1 MDLESYLT
9 NYTGVTRLKRLAF
22 IASASPALKAEALRL
37 AVDEVKRTTN
47 TAQYAE
53 LLAIAGDALKR
64 DDAWVDAED
73 KKAVHK
79 LERLE
84 NELNNHKTSLV
95 KESIRMGH
103 NDLGDFHSERGDF
116 AAALKCYVRTRD
128 YCTTSKHIITMC
140 LNVIRVSVRTCA
152 TSHPR
157 RHHSLH
163 PLEPSSHRL
172 RTARS
177 SDQVHMGNFTHVANY
192 ITKAEST
199 PDTSDAVV
207 LTGQLKVAAGLAHL
221 EGKKYK
227 QAARKF
233 LEASPELGTS
243 FSDVMSQQD
252 VATYGGLCALA
263 SYDRAE
269 LKAKLIDNSP
279 FRAFLE
285 LVPEVCACTPPAFLP
300 PASTAPAHRPIT
312 SNPSPS
318 TGARAAH
325 RLPRVSVR
333 VVPQLPRAAQARPP
347 RRPPPPRPRRAAVRR
362 HPIQSDGAGD
372 APPPPPP
379 PPPHPLHLHL
389 TSSPPPMVQYFSPF
403 VSVDMT
409 LMASAFNTPVEA
421 LEKELAQLIMDGKI
435 ASRIDS
441 QNKVLQ
447 SHGRHVTRLLPAAHP
462 PHPFP
467 RTQVLYARTAD
478 QRTATFSKTLGL
490 GADYLRET
498 RALLLRINL
507 MRADFVVKG
516 SSEAHGPSKSSRQ
529 EQRHASGPSAGPS
542 ASSSVP
548 PAPPGGGAFGD

>member
-163 PLEPSSHRL
+163 PLARSSHRRL
-172 RTARS
+172 TAHS
-177 SDQVHMGNFTHVANY
+177 ADQVHMGNFTHVANY

-285 LVPEVCACTPPAFLP
+285 LVPEVCARLHRLLSPRLRSHSPPLQPLTLDRCASCSPTSTSLGTRRASATSSGSSPTSSSTSTSTTTSSSCTP
-300 PASTAPAHRPIT
+300 T
-312 SNPSPS
+312 SD
-318 TGARAAH
+318 
-325 RLPRVSVR
+325 
-333 VVPQLPRAAQARPP
+333 
-347 RRPPPPRPRRAAVRR
+347 RRRWCR
-362 HPIQSDGAGD
+362 
-372 APPPPPP
+372 
-379 PPPHPLHLHL
+379 
-389 TSSPPPMVQYFSPF
+389 
-403 VSVDMT
+403 
-409 LMASAFNTPVEA
+409 
-421 LEKELAQLIMDGKI
+421 
-435 ASRIDS
+435 
-441 QNKVLQ
+441 
-447 SHGRHVTRLLPAAHP
+447 
-462 PHPFP
+462 
-467 RTQVLYARTAD
+467 
-478 QRTATFSKTLGL
+478 
-490 GADYLRET
+490 
-498 RALLLRINL
+498 
-507 MRADFVVKG
+507 
-516 SSEAHGPSKSSRQ
+516 
-529 EQRHASGPSAGPS
+529 
-542 ASSSVP
+542 
-548 PAPPGGGAFGD
+548 

>member
-172 RTARS
+172 LTARS

-243 FSDVMSQQD
+243 FSDVISQQD

-269 LKAKLIDNSP
+269 LKSKLIDNSP

-285 LVPEVCACTPPAFLP
+285 LVPEVSAVALPSPCLHRARSPPFNLQPHTLDRCASCSPTSTSLGTPRASATSSGSSPTSSSTSTSTTTSSSCTP
-300 PASTAPAHRPIT
+300 T
-312 SNPSPS
+312 SD
-318 TGARAAH
+318 
-325 RLPRVSVR
+325 
-333 VVPQLPRAAQARPP
+333 
-347 RRPPPPRPRRAAVRR
+347 RRRWCR
-362 HPIQSDGAGD
+362 
-372 APPPPPP
+372 
-379 PPPHPLHLHL
+379 
-389 TSSPPPMVQYFSPF
+389 
-403 VSVDMT
+403 
-409 LMASAFNTPVEA
+409 
-421 LEKELAQLIMDGKI
+421 
-435 ASRIDS
+435 
-441 QNKVLQ
+441 
-447 SHGRHVTRLLPAAHP
+447 
-462 PHPFP
+462 
-467 RTQVLYARTAD
+467 
-478 QRTATFSKTLGL
+478 
-490 GADYLRET
+490 
-498 RALLLRINL
+498 
-507 MRADFVVKG
+507 
-516 SSEAHGPSKSSRQ
+516 
-529 EQRHASGPSAGPS
+529 
-542 ASSSVP
+542 
-548 PAPPGGGAFGD
+548 

>member
-1 MDLESYLT
+1 MATSSAASTMDLESYLT

-140 LNVIRVSVRTCA
+140 LNVIRVSVRICA
-152 TSHPR
+152 ASHPR
-157 RHHSLH
+157 RQHGPLH
-163 PLEPSSHRL
+163 THAATTASGVPPTPHRPLL
-172 RTARS
+172 TARS
-177 SDQVHMGNFTHVANY
+177 ALQVHMGNFTHVANY

-285 LVPEVCACTPPAFLP
+285 LVPEVCARL
-300 PASTAPAHRPIT
+300 
-312 SNPSPS
+312 
-318 TGARAAH
+318 H
-325 RLPRVSVR
+325 RLP
-333 VVPQLPRAAQARPP
+333 LA
-347 RRPPPPRPRRAAVRR
+347 PPPPRPLAA
-362 HPIQSDGAGD
+362 
-372 APPPPPP
+372 
-379 PPPHPLHLHL
+379 L
-389 TSSPPPMVQYFSPF
+389 
-403 VSVDMT
+403 
-409 LMASAFNTPVEA
+409 
-421 LEKELAQLIMDGKI
+421 
-435 ASRIDS
+435 
-441 QNKVLQ
+441 
-447 SHGRHVTRLLPAAHP
+447 
-462 PHPFP
+462 
-467 RTQVLYARTAD
+467 
-478 QRTATFSKTLGL
+478 
-490 GADYLRET
+490 
-498 RALLLRINL
+498 
-507 MRADFVVKG
+507 
-516 SSEAHGPSKSSRQ
+516 
-529 EQRHASGPSAGPS
+529 
-542 ASSSVP
+542 
-548 PAPPGGGAFGD
+548 